1 MTCTNCKFQYLYLFG
16 GKTSEIPYR
25 QLHNLQSLAF
35 PSEITHLS
43 HLHKKVS
50 FPFYTLQYFKLSN
63 VEIIHYS

>member
-1 MTCTNCKFQYLYLFG
+1 MTCTNYKFKYLYLFG

-25 QLHNLQSLAF
+25 QLHNLPSLAF

-50 FPFYTLQYFKLSN
+50 FPFYT
-63 VEIIHYS
+63 